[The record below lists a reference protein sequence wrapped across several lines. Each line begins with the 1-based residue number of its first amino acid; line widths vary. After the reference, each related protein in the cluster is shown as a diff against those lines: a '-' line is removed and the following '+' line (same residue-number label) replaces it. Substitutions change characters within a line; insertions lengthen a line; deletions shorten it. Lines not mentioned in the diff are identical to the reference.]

1 MAHITEELTL
11 KEKKKLKA
19 REEVDQQNFDD
30 AIKFIGSDKNGREFL
45 WKVLQFCKPIGQPI
59 FNPHSLTQSYLAGK
73 QDVGN
78 WLLGEI
84 LRVDEEI
91 YLKAMQERRKERE

>member
-78 WLLGEI
+78 WLLSEI

>member
-1 MAHITEELTL
+1 MAHITEEPTL
-11 KEKKKLKA
+11 KEKKKMKVLQ
-19 REEVDQQNFDD
+19 ETNQQNFDNTMM
-30 AIKFIGSDKNGREFL
+30 AVGQTKNGRELL

-59 FNPHSLTQSYLAGK
+59 FNPNALTQSYLAGK

-84 LRVDEEI
+84 LRVDEKI
-91 YLKAMQERRKERE
+91 YIQMMTERQKGE

>member
-1 MAHITEELTL
+1 MAHITEEETL
-11 KEKKKLKA
+11 KEKKKRKVLEA
-19 REEVDQQNFDD
+19 TDQENFYN
-30 AIKFIGSDKNGREFL
+30 AIKFIGSDRNGREFL
-45 WKVLQFCKPIGQPI
+45 WKILQFCKPIGQPI

-84 LRVDEEI
+84 LKVDDEI
-91 YLKAMQERRKERE
+91 YLKAMSERRKEKE